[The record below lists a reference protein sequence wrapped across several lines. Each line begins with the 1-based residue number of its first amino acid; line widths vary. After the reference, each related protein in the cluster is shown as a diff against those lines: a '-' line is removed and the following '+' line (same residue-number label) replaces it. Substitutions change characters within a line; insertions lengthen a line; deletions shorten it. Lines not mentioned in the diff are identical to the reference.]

1 MKFKDDLPI
10 YIQIMD
16 LIKIQI
22 VNGEYKSG
30 DKLLSVRDLASNL
43 KVNPNTIQRA
53 YQELEL
59 EEIVETKRGM
69 GTFVKDDAN
78 LFSELKNDIAKN
90 IISKFIIDIKPLGLS
105 RDEIMN
111 IVEKQI
117 SKEA

>member
-30 DKLLSVRDLASNL
+30 DKLLSVRDLASDL

-59 EEIVETKRGM
+59 EKIVETKRGM
-69 GTFVKDDAN
+69 GTFVKDDKN
-78 LFSELKNDIAKN
+78 LVIELKNNIAEN
-90 IISKFIIDIKPLGLS
+90 IISKFVLDIKPLGLK
-105 RDEIMN
+105 RDEIMS
-111 IVEKQI
+111 ILEKEI